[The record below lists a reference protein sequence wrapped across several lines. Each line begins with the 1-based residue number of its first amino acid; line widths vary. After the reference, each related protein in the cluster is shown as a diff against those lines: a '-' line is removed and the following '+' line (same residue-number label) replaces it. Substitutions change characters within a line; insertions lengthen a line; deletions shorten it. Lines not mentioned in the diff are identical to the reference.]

1 MIHFTSDEIKY
12 MDYLEGIYDCPDY
25 GLLLRKG
32 DPIAFEV
39 GMNDWLNNRE
49 FESKNAEA
57 T

>member
-12 MDYLEGIYDCPDY
+12 MNYLEGIYDCPDY

-39 GMNDWLNNRE
+39 GMNDWLRNRE
-49 FESKNAEA
+49 FEAQNTE
-57 T
+57 